1 MVEEAD
7 LELRI
12 DLIEMEVQELEA
24 AVATTI
30 SRGETLLLI
39 IHRQSPEQAEGV
51 KVMVGNIRDEWTRT
65 KQVAEKRRKEAKAAE
80 KEVEKFTSVCSGLLV
95 WLSEVEQRLDAVRE
109 SREGREAILRELEER
124 KTELEIAN
132 KLAVPLRKIGA
143 LQPLEESLASCN
155 FRWEQVKE
163 LAKKSKSISPAA
175 GRSVKRSSEAS
186 DITGRIKRVREAISA
201 VETQLKTTVLT
212 GRRWENLDLQ
222 EEVLA
227 KVRSALETLKPR
239 VRKCGQEVERLS
251 SENTPMEQY
260 ELLTGQAEKC
270 RQEWTAVNAAYQ
282 ERFNTWHECSE
293 RLGNLRS
300 GFKDIAAWLD
310 SAQHQLKEGRTLDQQ
325 EEKEATL
332 TKLLQEAK
340 IISQESD
347 QVQ

>member
-1 MVEEAD
+1 MSSSPPTLAGLPASPCLEPTAAELAELEEENNRDNAIIDRLLRGASEDIEDVKARSLSRGQAALSRDKKDFQDSSSALLAKLTSAQARLEKMVEEAD

-65 KQVAEKRRKEAKAAE
+65 KQVAEKQRKEAKAAE

-155 FRWEQVKE
+155 FRWEQVRKQLCSHIERDDSQVKE

-227 KVRSALETLKPR
+227 KVR
-239 VRKCGQEVERLS
+239 
-251 SENTPMEQY
+251 
-260 ELLTGQAEKC
+260 TGD
-270 RQEWTAVNAAYQ
+270 
-282 ERFNTWHECSE
+282 F
-293 RLGNLRS
+293 G
-300 GFKDIAAWLD
+300 
-310 SAQHQLKEGRTLDQQ
+310 
-325 EEKEATL
+325 
-332 TKLLQEAK
+332 
-340 IISQESD
+340 
-347 QVQ
+347 

>member
-1 MVEEAD
+1 MSSSPPTLAGLPASPCLEPTATELAELEEENNRDNAIIDRLLRGASEDIEDVKARSLSRGQAALSRDKKDFQDSSSALLAKLTSAQARLEKMVEEAD

-65 KQVAEKRRKEAKAAE
+65 KQVAEKQRKEAKAAE

-155 FRWEQVKE
+155 FRWEQVRKQLDSHVERDDSQVKE

-227 KVRSALETLKPR
+227 KVR
-239 VRKCGQEVERLS
+239 
-251 SENTPMEQY
+251 
-260 ELLTGQAEKC
+260 TGD
-270 RQEWTAVNAAYQ
+270 
-282 ERFNTWHECSE
+282 F
-293 RLGNLRS
+293 G
-300 GFKDIAAWLD
+300 
-310 SAQHQLKEGRTLDQQ
+310 
-325 EEKEATL
+325 
-332 TKLLQEAK
+332 
-340 IISQESD
+340 
-347 QVQ
+347 

>member
-1 MVEEAD
+1 MSSSPPTLAGLPASPCLEPTAAELAELEEENNRDNAIIDRLLRGASEDIEDVKARSLSRGQAALSRDKKDFQDSASALLAKLTSAQARLEKMVEEAD

-65 KQVAEKRRKEAKAAE
+65 KQVAEKQRKEAKAAE

-155 FRWEQVKE
+155 FRWEQVRKQLCSHIERDDSQVKE
-163 LAKKSKSISPAA
+163 LAKKSKSISPPA

-186 DITGRIKRVREAISA
+186 DITGRIKRVREAIST

-212 GRRWENLDLQ
+212 GRRWENLYLQ

-227 KVRSALETLKPR
+227 KVR
-239 VRKCGQEVERLS
+239 
-251 SENTPMEQY
+251 
-260 ELLTGQAEKC
+260 TGDFA
-270 RQEWTAVNAAYQ
+270 
-282 ERFNTWHECSE
+282 
-293 RLGNLRS
+293 
-300 GFKDIAAWLD
+300 
-310 SAQHQLKEGRTLDQQ
+310 
-325 EEKEATL
+325 
-332 TKLLQEAK
+332 
-340 IISQESD
+340 
-347 QVQ
+347 

>member
-1 MVEEAD
+1 MLPASPCLEPTAAELAELEEENNRDNAIIDRLLRGASEDIEDVKARSLSRGQAALSRDKKDFQDSASALLAKLTSAQARLEKMVEEAD

-155 FRWEQVKE
+155 FRWEQVRKQLCSHIERDDSQVKE

-227 KVRSALETLKPR
+227 KVR
-239 VRKCGQEVERLS
+239 
-251 SENTPMEQY
+251 
-260 ELLTGQAEKC
+260 TGD
-270 RQEWTAVNAAYQ
+270 
-282 ERFNTWHECSE
+282 F
-293 RLGNLRS
+293 G
-300 GFKDIAAWLD
+300 
-310 SAQHQLKEGRTLDQQ
+310 
-325 EEKEATL
+325 
-332 TKLLQEAK
+332 
-340 IISQESD
+340 
-347 QVQ
+347 

>member
-1 MVEEAD
+1 MVKVLHPIIIIIVIITLTTTAT
-7 LELRI
+7 I
-12 DLIEMEVQELEA
+12 STIIITT
-24 AVATTI
+24 TTI
-30 SRGETLLLI
+30 TNTITIIIMTCSMGVFSLLN
-39 IHRQSPEQAEGV
+39 R
-51 KVMVGNIRDEWTRT
+51 
-65 KQVAEKRRKEAKAAE
+65 
-80 KEVEKFTSVCSGLLV
+80 SGLLV

-155 FRWEQVKE
+155 FRWEQVRKQLDSHVERDDSQVKE

-227 KVRSALETLKPR
+227 KVR
-239 VRKCGQEVERLS
+239 
-251 SENTPMEQY
+251 
-260 ELLTGQAEKC
+260 TGDFA
-270 RQEWTAVNAAYQ
+270 
-282 ERFNTWHECSE
+282 
-293 RLGNLRS
+293 
-300 GFKDIAAWLD
+300 
-310 SAQHQLKEGRTLDQQ
+310 
-325 EEKEATL
+325 
-332 TKLLQEAK
+332 
-340 IISQESD
+340 
-347 QVQ
+347 

>member
-1 MVEEAD
+1 MSSSPPTLAGLPASPCLEPTAAELAELEEENNRDNAVIDRLLRGASEDIEDVKARSLSRGQAGLSRDKKDFQDSSSALLAKLTSAQARLEKMVEEAD

-65 KQVAEKRRKEAKAAE
+65 KQVAEKQRKEAKAAE

-155 FRWEQVKE
+155 FRWEQVRKQLCSHIERDDSQVKE
-163 LAKKSKSISPAA
+163 LAKMSKSISPAA

-227 KVRSALETLKPR
+227 KVR
-239 VRKCGQEVERLS
+239 
-251 SENTPMEQY
+251 
-260 ELLTGQAEKC
+260 TGDFA
-270 RQEWTAVNAAYQ
+270 
-282 ERFNTWHECSE
+282 
-293 RLGNLRS
+293 
-300 GFKDIAAWLD
+300 
-310 SAQHQLKEGRTLDQQ
+310 
-325 EEKEATL
+325 
-332 TKLLQEAK
+332 
-340 IISQESD
+340 
-347 QVQ
+347 

>member
-1 MVEEAD
+1 MSSSPPTLAGLPASPCLEPTAAELAELEEENNRDNAVIDRLLRGASEDIEDVKARSLSRGQAGLSRDKKDFQDSSSALLAKLTSAQARLEKMVEEAD

-65 KQVAEKRRKEAKAAE
+65 KQVAEKQRKEAKAAE

-155 FRWEQVKE
+155 FRWEQVRKQLCSHIERDDSQVKE
-163 LAKKSKSISPAA
+163 LAKKSKSISPPA

-212 GRRWENLDLQ
+212 GRRWENLYLQ

-227 KVRSALETLKPR
+227 KVR
-239 VRKCGQEVERLS
+239 
-251 SENTPMEQY
+251 
-260 ELLTGQAEKC
+260 TGDFA
-270 RQEWTAVNAAYQ
+270 
-282 ERFNTWHECSE
+282 
-293 RLGNLRS
+293 
-300 GFKDIAAWLD
+300 
-310 SAQHQLKEGRTLDQQ
+310 
-325 EEKEATL
+325 
-332 TKLLQEAK
+332 
-340 IISQESD
+340 
-347 QVQ
+347 

>member
-1 MVEEAD
+1 MSSSPPTLAGLPASPCLEPTAAELAELEEENNRDNAVIDRLLRGASEDIEDVKARSLSRGQAGLSRDKKDFQDSSSALLAKLTSAQARLEKMVEEAD

-65 KQVAEKRRKEAKAAE
+65 KQVAEKQRKEAKAAE

-155 FRWEQVKE
+155 FRWEQVRKQLDPHINERDYSQVKE
-163 LAKKSKSISPAA
+163 LAKKSKSISPPA

-227 KVRSALETLKPR
+227 KVR
-239 VRKCGQEVERLS
+239 
-251 SENTPMEQY
+251 
-260 ELLTGQAEKC
+260 TGD
-270 RQEWTAVNAAYQ
+270 
-282 ERFNTWHECSE
+282 F
-293 RLGNLRS
+293 G
-300 GFKDIAAWLD
+300 
-310 SAQHQLKEGRTLDQQ
+310 
-325 EEKEATL
+325 
-332 TKLLQEAK
+332 
-340 IISQESD
+340 
-347 QVQ
+347 

>member
-1 MVEEAD
+1 MLPASPCLDPTAAELAELEEENNRDNAVIDRLLRGASEDIEDVKARSLSRGQAGLSRDKKDFQDSSSALLAKLTSAQARLEKMVEEAD

-65 KQVAEKRRKEAKAAE
+65 KQMAEKRRKEAKAAS

-155 FRWEQVKE
+155 FRWEQVRKQLGSHIERDYSQVKE
-163 LAKKSKSISPAA
+163 LAKKSKSISPPA

-212 GRRWENLDLQ
+212 GRRWDNLDLQ

-227 KVRSALETLKPR
+227 KVRM
-239 VRKCGQEVERLS
+239 GDF
-251 SENTPMEQY
+251 
-260 ELLTGQAEKC
+260 G
-270 RQEWTAVNAAYQ
+270 
-282 ERFNTWHECSE
+282 
-293 RLGNLRS
+293 
-300 GFKDIAAWLD
+300 
-310 SAQHQLKEGRTLDQQ
+310 
-325 EEKEATL
+325 
-332 TKLLQEAK
+332 
-340 IISQESD
+340 
-347 QVQ
+347 

>member
-1 MVEEAD
+1 MLPASPCLEPTAAELAELEEENNRDNAIIDRLLRGASEDIEDVKARSLSRGQAALSRDKKDFQDSASALLAKLTSAQARLEKMVEEAD

-65 KQVAEKRRKEAKAAE
+65 KQVAEKQRKEAKAAE

-155 FRWEQVKE
+155 FRWEQVRKQLCSHIERDDSQVKE
-163 LAKKSKSISPAA
+163 LAKKSKSISPPA

-227 KVRSALETLKPR
+227 KVR
-239 VRKCGQEVERLS
+239 
-251 SENTPMEQY
+251 
-260 ELLTGQAEKC
+260 TGDFA
-270 RQEWTAVNAAYQ
+270 
-282 ERFNTWHECSE
+282 
-293 RLGNLRS
+293 
-300 GFKDIAAWLD
+300 
-310 SAQHQLKEGRTLDQQ
+310 
-325 EEKEATL
+325 
-332 TKLLQEAK
+332 
-340 IISQESD
+340 
-347 QVQ
+347 

>member
-1 MVEEAD
+1 MLPASPCLEPTAAELAELEEENNRDNAIIDRLLRGASEDIEDVKARSLSRGQAALSRDKKDFQDSASALLAKLTSAQARLEKMVEEAD

-155 FRWEQVKE
+155 FRWEQVTKQLDSHVERADSQVKE

-227 KVRSALETLKPR
+227 KVR
-239 VRKCGQEVERLS
+239 
-251 SENTPMEQY
+251 
-260 ELLTGQAEKC
+260 TGDFA
-270 RQEWTAVNAAYQ
+270 
-282 ERFNTWHECSE
+282 
-293 RLGNLRS
+293 
-300 GFKDIAAWLD
+300 
-310 SAQHQLKEGRTLDQQ
+310 
-325 EEKEATL
+325 
-332 TKLLQEAK
+332 
-340 IISQESD
+340 
-347 QVQ
+347 

>member
-1 MVEEAD
+1 MSSSPPTLAGLPASPCLEPTAAELAELEEENNRDNAVIDRLLRGASEDIEDVKARSLSRGQAALSRDKKDFQDSASALLAKLTSAQARLEKMVEEAD

-65 KQVAEKRRKEAKAAE
+65 KQVAEKQRKEAKAAE

-155 FRWEQVKE
+155 FRWEQVRKQLCSHIERDDSQVKE
-163 LAKKSKSISPAA
+163 LAKKSKSISPPA

-212 GRRWENLDLQ
+212 GRRWDNLDLQ

-227 KVRSALETLKPR
+227 KVR
-239 VRKCGQEVERLS
+239 
-251 SENTPMEQY
+251 
-260 ELLTGQAEKC
+260 TGDFA
-270 RQEWTAVNAAYQ
+270 
-282 ERFNTWHECSE
+282 
-293 RLGNLRS
+293 
-300 GFKDIAAWLD
+300 
-310 SAQHQLKEGRTLDQQ
+310 
-325 EEKEATL
+325 
-332 TKLLQEAK
+332 
-340 IISQESD
+340 
-347 QVQ
+347 

>member
-1 MVEEAD
+1 MSSSPPTLAGLPASPCLEPTAAELAELEEENNRDNAVIDRLLRGASEDIEDVKARSLSRGQAALSRDKKDFQDSASALLAKLTSAQARLEKMVEEAD

-65 KQVAEKRRKEAKAAE
+65 KQVAEKQRKEAKAAE

-155 FRWEQVKE
+155 FRWEQVGKQLCSHIERDDSQVKE

-227 KVRSALETLKPR
+227 KVR
-239 VRKCGQEVERLS
+239 
-251 SENTPMEQY
+251 
-260 ELLTGQAEKC
+260 TGD
-270 RQEWTAVNAAYQ
+270 
-282 ERFNTWHECSE
+282 F
-293 RLGNLRS
+293 G
-300 GFKDIAAWLD
+300 
-310 SAQHQLKEGRTLDQQ
+310 
-325 EEKEATL
+325 
-332 TKLLQEAK
+332 
-340 IISQESD
+340 
-347 QVQ
+347 

>member
-1 MVEEAD
+1 MSSSPPTLAGLPASPCLEPTAAELAELEEENNRDNAVIDRLLRGASEDIEDVKARSLSRGQAALSRDKKDFQDSASALLAKLTSAQARLEKMVEEAD

-155 FRWEQVKE
+155 FRWEQVRKQLCSHIERDDSQVKE
-163 LAKKSKSISPAA
+163 LAKKSKSQLV
-175 GRSVKRSSEAS
+175 GR
-186 DITGRIKRVREAISA
+186 
-201 VETQLKTTVLT
+201 
-212 GRRWENLDLQ
+212 
-222 EEVLA
+222 
-227 KVRSALETLKPR
+227 
-239 VRKCGQEVERLS
+239 
-251 SENTPMEQY
+251 
-260 ELLTGQAEKC
+260 
-270 RQEWTAVNAAYQ
+270 
-282 ERFNTWHECSE
+282 
-293 RLGNLRS
+293 
-300 GFKDIAAWLD
+300 
-310 SAQHQLKEGRTLDQQ
+310 
-325 EEKEATL
+325 
-332 TKLLQEAK
+332 
-340 IISQESD
+340 
-347 QVQ
+347 

>member
-1 MVEEAD
+1 MSSSPPTLAGLPASPCLEPTAAELAELEEENNRDNAVIDRLLRGASEDIEDVKARSLSRGQAGLSRDKKDFQDSSSALLAKLTSAQARLEKMVEEAD

-65 KQVAEKRRKEAKAAE
+65 KQVAEKQRKEAKAAE

-155 FRWEQVKE
+155 FRWEQVRKQLCSHIERDDSQVKE
-163 LAKKSKSISPAA
+163 LAKKSKSISPPA

-212 GRRWENLDLQ
+212 GRRWDNLDLQ

-227 KVRSALETLKPR
+227 KVRMGDFE
-239 VRKCGQEVERLS
+239 
-251 SENTPMEQY
+251 
-260 ELLTGQAEKC
+260 
-270 RQEWTAVNAAYQ
+270 
-282 ERFNTWHECSE
+282 
-293 RLGNLRS
+293 
-300 GFKDIAAWLD
+300 
-310 SAQHQLKEGRTLDQQ
+310 
-325 EEKEATL
+325 
-332 TKLLQEAK
+332 
-340 IISQESD
+340 
-347 QVQ
+347 

>member
-1 MVEEAD
+1 MLPASPCLEPTAAELAELEAENNRDNAIIDRLLRGASEDIEDVKARSLSRGQAALSRDKKDFQDSSSALLAKLTSAQARLEKMVEEAD

-155 FRWEQVKE
+155 FRWEQVRKQLCSHIERDDSLVKE
-163 LAKKSKSISPAA
+163 LAKKSKSQLV
-175 GRSVKRSSEAS
+175 GR
-186 DITGRIKRVREAISA
+186 
-201 VETQLKTTVLT
+201 
-212 GRRWENLDLQ
+212 
-222 EEVLA
+222 
-227 KVRSALETLKPR
+227 
-239 VRKCGQEVERLS
+239 
-251 SENTPMEQY
+251 
-260 ELLTGQAEKC
+260 
-270 RQEWTAVNAAYQ
+270 
-282 ERFNTWHECSE
+282 
-293 RLGNLRS
+293 
-300 GFKDIAAWLD
+300 
-310 SAQHQLKEGRTLDQQ
+310 
-325 EEKEATL
+325 
-332 TKLLQEAK
+332 
-340 IISQESD
+340 
-347 QVQ
+347 

>member
-1 MVEEAD
+1 MLPASPCLEPTAAELAELEEENNRDNAIIDRLLRGASEDIEDVKARSLSRGQAALSRDKKDFQDSASALLAKLTSAQARLEKMVEEAD

-65 KQVAEKRRKEAKAAE
+65 KQVAEKQRKEAKAAE

-155 FRWEQVKE
+155 FRWEQVRKQLCSHIERDDSQVKE
-163 LAKKSKSISPAA
+163 LAKKSKSQLV
-175 GRSVKRSSEAS
+175 GR
-186 DITGRIKRVREAISA
+186 
-201 VETQLKTTVLT
+201 
-212 GRRWENLDLQ
+212 
-222 EEVLA
+222 
-227 KVRSALETLKPR
+227 
-239 VRKCGQEVERLS
+239 
-251 SENTPMEQY
+251 
-260 ELLTGQAEKC
+260 
-270 RQEWTAVNAAYQ
+270 
-282 ERFNTWHECSE
+282 
-293 RLGNLRS
+293 
-300 GFKDIAAWLD
+300 
-310 SAQHQLKEGRTLDQQ
+310 
-325 EEKEATL
+325 
-332 TKLLQEAK
+332 
-340 IISQESD
+340 
-347 QVQ
+347 

>member
-1 MVEEAD
+1 MLPASPCLEPTAAELAELEEENNRDNAIIDRLLRGASEDIEDVKARSLSRGQAALSRDKKDFQDSASALLAKLTSAQARLEKMVEEAD

-65 KQVAEKRRKEAKAAE
+65 KQVAEKQRKEAKAAE
-80 KEVEKFTSVCSGLLV
+80 KELEKFTSVCSGLLV

-155 FRWEQVKE
+155 FRWEQVRKQLCSHIERDNSQVKE
-163 LAKKSKSISPAA
+163 LAKKSKSISPPA

-227 KVRSALETLKPR
+227 KVR
-239 VRKCGQEVERLS
+239 
-251 SENTPMEQY
+251 
-260 ELLTGQAEKC
+260 TGDFA
-270 RQEWTAVNAAYQ
+270 
-282 ERFNTWHECSE
+282 
-293 RLGNLRS
+293 
-300 GFKDIAAWLD
+300 
-310 SAQHQLKEGRTLDQQ
+310 
-325 EEKEATL
+325 
-332 TKLLQEAK
+332 
-340 IISQESD
+340 
-347 QVQ
+347 

>member
-1 MVEEAD
+1 MLPASPCLEPTAAELAELEEENNRDNAIIDRLLRGASEDIEDVKARSLSRGQAALSRDKKDFQDSASALLAKLTSAQARLEKMVEEAD

-155 FRWEQVKE
+155 FRWEQVRKQLCSHIERDDSQVKE

-175 GRSVKRSSEAS
+175 GRSVKRSSVAS

-227 KVRSALETLKPR
+227 KVR
-239 VRKCGQEVERLS
+239 
-251 SENTPMEQY
+251 
-260 ELLTGQAEKC
+260 TGD
-270 RQEWTAVNAAYQ
+270 
-282 ERFNTWHECSE
+282 F
-293 RLGNLRS
+293 G
-300 GFKDIAAWLD
+300 
-310 SAQHQLKEGRTLDQQ
+310 
-325 EEKEATL
+325 
-332 TKLLQEAK
+332 
-340 IISQESD
+340 
-347 QVQ
+347 